1 MVPDIWRAAK
11 LAALFKKDSGEKP
24 GNYRSGGQML
34 VMRRLLEKFREIDS
48 SILRITGSAGFVRGR
63 YCQIILKLPEVTNC
77 IDVGSM
83 FHMIMD
89 FQ

>member
-1 MVPDIWRAAK
+1 
-11 LAALFKKDSGEKP
+11 
-24 GNYRSGGQML
+24 
-34 VMRRLLEKFREIDS
+34 MRRLLEKFREIYS

-83 FHMIMD
+83 LHMIMD
-89 FQ
+89 FL